1 MAEDKMYFLLTSQS
15 GTGEVTFFS
24 GSPTMANLQMQAQ
37 CHPAVLPS
45 QNVSLPTAQKGER
58 KHGDLPLILYYLEP
72 EVIALWPK
80 ATSVEAGRCRQKHV
94 IFSEQYNLCHA
105 RFIHFS

>member
-15 GTGEVTFFS
+15 GTGEVTLFS
-24 GSPTMANLQMQAQ
+24 GSPTMVNLQIQAQ

-58 KHGDLPLILYYLEP
+58 KHGDLLLTLYYLGP
-72 EVIALWPK
+72 EVIALQPK
-80 ATSVEAGRCRQKHV
+80 ATSVEAGQCRQK
-94 IFSEQYNLCHA
+94 
-105 RFIHFS
+105 RDIH